1 MKKTLLSTEDKT
13 KSEFIPN
20 DKCSMVEKT
29 PLSKLQ
35 QRIRHKTIN
44 KLMSSGIKA
53 DCLREMLNLK
63 VKGRKVKKT
72 LPLPSSETKN
82 RFCRFLAMREFRRME
97 KPLISKLQLRIM
109 REKINQKLGE
119 R

>member
-1 MKKTLLSTEDKT
+1 MR
-13 KSEFIPN
+13 
-20 DKCSMVEKT
+20 
-29 PLSKLQ
+29 Q
-35 QRIRHKTIN
+35 KTIN

-53 DCLREMLNLK
+53 NCLREMLNLK

-82 RFCRFLAMREFRRME
+82 RFRRFLAMREYRRME

-109 REKINQKLGE
+109 REKINRKLGE
-119 R
+119 REWKKLEKELEQEYGPKHVILPSEGGFSKPH